1 MPKARNALVVSFFD
15 TEARDVDESDEEED
29 EDDPLDE
36 FMASETVPTALTNT
50 LKPFHYDD
58 FYSAAREEAES
69 IRNRHRR
76 MLQLERGASAEEL
89 QSERATSDWT
99 HKFSALTVPR
109 GLLWLIRVKRGH
121 EQDVVLTIMHW
132 ALERNDLRNILSATA
147 PSCTHSRV
155 YVESDSAYSVQFL
168 TLHLHFLEPGQH
180 PQQIAFEDYTEILS
194 RKSTDLLA
202 PATWARIKRS
212 GPYFDGTVWITSSDD
227 YNLTYDILFVPR
239 EVPSDDPE
247 DDFDLNRKRVYYM
260 LKGGTSA
267 TIKLNKNGIP
277 IPHTEKKPN
286 PPRLKK
292 RGGLM
297 EETGVPLRWI
307 NEDDHRPSLRDLCL
321 FRDSKNFML
330 CQSSQLIHSVTSAIH
345 HYSSFCTAKMGSSV
359 RIMAGPFES
368 TIGEVIDKDTATCT
382 LYSAFGLSLT
392 IPRTEL
398 CLNWSVGDWV
408 KVKDG
413 PHEGS
418 IGWITKVDWSAVS
431 VIVMVLPPVSADDAA
446 IGLEQ
451 QLSIYSLVDVIYQSP
466 DDEVAIVRDQSGNYP
481 IQSLS
486 GRCYNPSPLANL
498 EVQLVMKNSEAKG
511 AYGIIKSVN
520 YATKSLGVLT
530 DGLATNKFVTCGMHK
545 VRERHTALPLLEY
558 LKKSKSERRSI
569 RAERE
574 ERWSH
579 LYDPK
584 RLDRPWVV
592 DAVDRWQHL
601 QSRLSSL
608 PSTDGM
614 DESWAPTA
622 SLQAIDALDHQIS
635 HTVNSPTPS
644 GSSLATHKHDDAR
657 SDFTFGQPGK
667 KRPGEWLLDE
677 GLQGHTLDVVLR
689 NAETQYNG
697 EYNNLMGTVCI
708 PNGKKLSLGNRNNS
722 IPVRMNIKGGT
733 QRPFKLWLI
742 YPLTTTEFD
751 GVISADEAVPI
762 LDACGT
768 RLVIIGPDETDS
780 RYHVGRE
787 GTVMAGRAVEVAGQL
802 LSFGIDSVCRADN
815 IPRRPKD
822 PSTLIDKHAL
832 LLEPECWPGP
842 AEPLAPWFLR
852 N

>member
-1 MPKARNALVVSFFD
+1 MK
-15 TEARDVDESDEEED
+15 
-29 EDDPLDE
+29 
-36 FMASETVPTALTNT
+36 
-50 LKPFHYDD
+50 
-58 FYSAAREEAES
+58 
-69 IRNRHRR
+69 
-76 MLQLERGASAEEL
+76 Q
-89 QSERATSDWT
+89 
-99 HKFSALTVPR
+99 
-109 GLLWLIRVKRGH
+109 
-121 EQDVVLTIMHW
+121 
-132 ALERNDLRNILSATA
+132 
-147 PSCTHSRV
+147 
-155 YVESDSAYSVQFL
+155 
-168 TLHLHFLEPGQH
+168 
-180 PQQIAFEDYTEILS
+180 
-194 RKSTDLLA
+194 
-202 PATWARIKRS
+202 
-212 GPYFDGTVWITSSDD
+212 
-227 YNLTYDILFVPR
+227 
-239 EVPSDDPE
+239 
-247 DDFDLNRKRVYYM
+247 
-260 LKGGTSA
+260 
-267 TIKLNKNGIP
+267 
-277 IPHTEKKPN
+277 
-286 PPRLKK
+286 
-292 RGGLM
+292 
-297 EETGVPLRWI
+297 
-307 NEDDHRPSLRDLCL
+307 
-321 FRDSKNFML
+321 
-330 CQSSQLIHSVTSAIH
+330 
-345 HYSSFCTAKMGSSV
+345 
-359 RIMAGPFES
+359 
-368 TIGEVIDKDTATCT
+368 
-382 LYSAFGLSLT
+382 
-392 IPRTEL
+392 
-398 CLNWSVGDWV
+398 
-408 KVKDG
+408 
-413 PHEGS
+413 
-418 IGWITKVDWSAVS
+418 
-431 VIVMVLPPVSADDAA
+431 
-446 IGLEQ
+446 
-451 QLSIYSLVDVIYQSP
+451 
-466 DDEVAIVRDQSGNYP
+466 
-481 IQSLS
+481 
-486 GRCYNPSPLANL
+486 NPSPLANL

-545 VRERHTALPLLEY
+545 VGNDSEQLSPYECMLCLIIDSTALPLLEY

-574 ERWSH
+574 ERWTH
-579 LYDPK
+579 LFDPK

-608 PSTDGM
+608 PSTDSM

-622 SLQAIDALDHQIS
+622 SLQAIDAFDHQIS
-635 HTVNSPTPS
+635 HTINSPTPS

-708 PNGKKLSLGNRNNS
+708 PKGKKLSLGNRNNS

-762 LDACGT
+762 LDAYGT

-802 LSFGIDSVCRADN
+802 LSFGIDSVCRADK

>member
-1 MPKARNALVVSFFD
+1 MSKAKSALIETFFD
-15 TEARDVDESDEEED
+15 TEARDAEESDEEED
-29 EDDPLDE
+29 DDDLFDVDFMDSENIPNAQTKMLMPFQYED
-36 FMASETVPTALTNT
+36 
-50 LKPFHYDD
+50 FH
-58 FYSAAREEAES
+58 SAALEEAET

-76 MLQLERGASAEEL
+76 MMQLEQGSSAEDVQTE
-89 QSERATSDWT
+89 QAISDWT
-99 HKFSALTVPR
+99 HKFTTLTAPR
-109 GLLWLIRVKRGH
+109 GLLWMIRVQRGR
-121 EQDVVLTIMHW
+121 ERDVVLTIMHW
-132 ALERNDLRNILSATA
+132 ALQRSDLRSILSATA
-147 PSCTHSRV
+147 PSCTHGRV
-155 YVESDSAYSVQFL
+155 YIESNTPYSVQFL
-168 TLHLHFLEPGQH
+168 SLHLHFLEPGQQ
-180 PQQIAFEDYTEILS
+180 PQQIALEDYTDVLS
-194 RKSTDLLA
+194 RKSTDLL
-202 PATWARIKRS
+202 PPTSWARIKRR
-212 GPYFDGTVWITSSDD
+212 GPYFGDTVWIMSSDE

-239 EVPSDDPE
+239 DVPSDDPE

-267 TIKLNKNGIP
+267 TLKLDKKGSP
-277 IPHTEKKPN
+277 IPHTERKPN
-286 PPRLKK
+286 PPLVKR

-297 EETGVPLRWI
+297 EEIGIPLQWI
-307 NEDDHRPSLRDLCL
+307 DEEEHRPSLQDLSL
-321 FRDSKNFML
+321 FRDSRDFMH
-330 CQSSQLIHSVTSAIH
+330 CQSSQLIQSVSDAV
-345 HYSSFCTAKMGSSV
+345 HYYASFCTAKMGSSV
-359 RIMAGPFES
+359 RVMAGPFES
-368 TIGEVIDKDTATCT
+368 TIGEVTDEDTATCT
-382 LYSAFGLSLT
+382 LVVL
-392 IPRTEL
+392 EL
-398 CLNWSVGDWV
+398 V
-408 KVKDG
+408 DG

-418 IGWITKVDWSAVS
+418 IGWITNVDWSAVS

-466 DDEVAIVRDQSGNYP
+466 DDEVAVVRDQSGNYP

-486 GRCYNPSPLANL
+486 GRCYVGDDKAATAVFKMKQNPSPLANL

-545 VRERHTALPLLEY
+545 TPSIDGNTYSLDCHHYPRRTAWMNPGRP
-558 LKKSKSERRSI
+558 RR
-569 RAERE
+569 
-574 ERWSH
+574 
-579 LYDPK
+579 
-584 RLDRPWVV
+584 V
-592 DAVDRWQHL
+592 
-601 QSRLSSL
+601 
-608 PSTDGM
+608 
-614 DESWAPTA
+614 
-622 SLQAIDALDHQIS
+622 LQAIHAFDHQIS
-635 HTVNSPTPS
+635 HTINSPTPS

-708 PNGKKLSLGNRNNS
+708 PKGKKLSLGNRNNS

-762 LDACGT
+762 LDAYGT

-802 LSFGIDSVCRADN
+802 LSFGIDSVCRADK